1 MVEYKADGR
10 QQTADVNQLLITNY
24 ELRMKN
30 LIFVSRQSSVGGFF
44 LVFIIGLFFTATI
57 LFANDDDLSGGVL
70 DKNVNSEHEDYGAYV
85 IYGTEMDTLFFT
97 SSRPVDKKRK
107 IAVTAEMFFSTRPA
121 NQRHTKQINEGWSKA
136 KQIVAEASKIAEF
149 TRGSIALNA
158 SKSKIIFAAERD
170 LTNSKAQGSS
180 YLFDLYEMYKD
191 LKGFSQPKPLSE
203 VNEPDY
209 WDSQPALSPDGKI
222 LFFVSNRDGGSGG
235 LDIWYSVTDYKG
247 MWSKPQVV
255 PNINTAGDE
264 YSPHCGSDGY
274 FYFSTNWDYKN
285 NAKGRTGRD
294 IYRADYS
301 KSQGITLPVNP
312 ISLDEA
318 IANDAEKYGLEL
330 PGSIKYNSDKDDE
343 FPYIS
348 EDRKAIFI
356 TSNRKE
362 DFDKRNIFAY
372 SLPKSRIR
380 LQVNVSEKILDAN
393 GFIVRDATP
402 KVGLNLTLVD
412 RETGVTKDITSGAPY
427 EVDVDKEYFIQ
438 FSKFVEEEC
447 YTNRIEGPDNLTI
460 KTVQPF
466 GRDTLFIENVLIV
479 RQKVEIPPV
488 VFNST
493 DTLPYF
499 ITGYWY
505 PNTTENLREYRD
517 RESKGFFNRTGF
529 VDSTG
534 YDYHRITQQIDN
546 NFKKKIYEP
555 LEELLPAFQDFCR
568 DTLYL
573 KVTIHGYT
581 DPRGLSGGEE
591 HPYRPESKYQRIY
604 PDETITV
611 GVDERGQEVRIPSG
625 INMWNYN
632 WPVNPD
638 DKEGK
643 WIKLPNEGEKGNILL
658 SKLRAYF
665 TFVTFDRKMT
675 ELSPIYEQ
683 VRNNGRVILD
693 AEGFGIDK
701 EGFKARNLRDDPQ
714 SRRIEIYLDI
724 LRPEELAYHKRLP
737 GGQLKM
743 IPITIKESTPV
754 ESVPKDKDKIETVEE
769 TTKSVPETTP
779 ELKEIL
785 EEDTKSE
792 PSPVFETED
801 EYTDEDEIAEK
812 YGDVK
817 SVHITQPLPPAKDDP
832 RIQKAEAERFCYKI
846 YYQAYTD
853 FEEALKAKQILSAA
867 GIEDVRVVEII
878 DNFGSNR
885 TYELYS
891 GCYSETTQA
900 INAMKQVSWATDALK
915 LSRNPVIIK

>member
-1 MVEYKADGR
+1 MANVKADSR
-10 QQTADVNQLLITNY
+10 QQTADSIIIFGRLLIV
-24 ELRMKN
+24 
-30 LIFVSRQSSVGGFF
+30 IAFFV
-44 LVFIIGLFFTATI
+44 LTIGLKAE
-57 LFANDDDLSGGVL
+57 DDLSGGVL
-70 DKNVNSEHEDYGAYV
+70 DKNVNSDYEDYGAYV
-85 IYGTEMDTLFFT
+85 IYGAETDTLFFT

-121 NQRHTKQINEGWSKA
+121 NQRYTKQINEGWSKA
-136 KQIVAEASKIAEF
+136 KQIVAEDSKIAEF
-149 TRGSIALNA
+149 SRGSIAFNA
-158 SKSKIIFAAERD
+158 SRSKIIFAAERD
-170 LTNSKAQGSS
+170 LTNAKAQGSS

-191 LKGFSQPKPLSE
+191 MTGFSQPKPVTE

-222 LFFVSNRDGGSGG
+222 LFFVSNKEGGLGG

-247 MWSKPQVV
+247 VWSQPKLV
-255 PNINTAGDE
+255 PNINTPGEE
-264 YSPHCGSDGY
+264 YSPHCGSDGF

-285 NAKGRTGRD
+285 NVKGISGRD
-294 IYRADYS
+294 IFRAEYS
-301 KSQGITLPVNP
+301 KALGISLPINP
-312 ISLDEA
+312 IPLDEA
-318 IANDAEKYGLEL
+318 IANDAQKYGLDIPRNL
-330 PGSIKYNSDKDDE
+330 KYNSDKDDE

-348 EDRKAIFI
+348 EDRKSIFL

-362 DFDKRNIFAY
+362 SLEKRNIFAY

-380 LQVNVSEKILDAN
+380 LQVNVIEKILDAN
-393 GFIVRDATP
+393 GFIVKDATP
-402 KVGLNLTLVD
+402 KFGLNLTLVD
-412 RETGVTKDITSGAPY
+412 RESGVTKDITSGTPY
-427 EVDVDKEYFIQ
+427 EVDVDREYFIQ

-447 YTNRIEGPDNLTI
+447 YTNRIEGPDNLTV

-466 GRDTLFIENVLIV
+466 GRDTLFVEDVLIV
-479 RQKVEIPPV
+479 RQKTEIPPI

-505 PNTTENLREYRD
+505 PNTSENIQVYRE
-517 RESKGFFNRTGF
+517 REAAGFFNRTGF

-534 YDYHRITQQIDN
+534 YDYHTITDKIDLS
-546 NFKKKIYEP
+546 FKKKIYEP

-581 DPRGLSGGEE
+581 DPRGLSGGED

-611 GVDERGQEVRIPSG
+611 GVDERGQEVKIPSG

-632 WPVNPD
+632 WPLNPD

-665 TFVTFDRKMT
+665 TFVTFDKKMT
-675 ELSPIYEQ
+675 EISPIYEQ
-683 VRNNGRVILD
+683 VRNNGRIILD

-737 GGQLKM
+737 GGQLKTGPVARPQT
-743 IPITIKESTPV
+743 PIQPTPIVEDKVEKNEIEETPVTPV
-754 ESVPKDKDKIETVEE
+754 ENI
-769 TTKSVPETTP
+769 P

-785 EEDTKSE
+785 EEEAKSE
-792 PSPVFETED
+792 PVQEFETE
-801 EYTDEDEIAEK
+801 EKYTDEDEIAEK
-812 YGDVK
+812 YEDVK
-817 SVHITQPLPPAKDDP
+817 PVQMVKPLPPAKDDP
-832 RIQKAEAERFCYKI
+832 RIQKAEGERFCYKI
-846 YYQAYTD
+846 YYQAYLD

-867 GIEDVRVVEII
+867 GVEDVRVVEVV

-891 GCYSETTQA
+891 GCYAETIEA
-900 INAMKQVSWATDALK
+900 IKMMKQVQWATEALK